1 MADLA
6 PSGLDLTRDGAPTVV
21 RVGDV
26 LSAASRLFAA
36 RGLGFRAMMAPGA
49 ALFAAATW
57 PPDLVVQVG
66 DLSQMEAS
74 PPRLDIPT

>member
-36 RGLGFRAMMAPGA
+36 RRDGRLGPVPDRRRRLHRGDDRRALRPA
-49 ALFAAATW
+49 ARRAR
-57 PPDLVVQVG
+57 G
-66 DLSQMEAS
+66 
-74 PPRLDIPT
+74 RRRR